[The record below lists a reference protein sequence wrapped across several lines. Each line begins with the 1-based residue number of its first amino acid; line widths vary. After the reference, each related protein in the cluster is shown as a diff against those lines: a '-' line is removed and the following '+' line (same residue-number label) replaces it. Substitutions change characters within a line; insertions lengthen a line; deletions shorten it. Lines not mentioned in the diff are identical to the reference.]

1 MSDLTQQPQPVL
13 AEFNPFDPTQ
23 ASDPYPM
30 YAHAREHA
38 PIFFSP
44 MLNMWVVTRH
54 EDICEIARDTVRFS
68 NGRAV
73 GAVTEMPPE
82 VLEVFAS
89 SDVYP
94 EFLVE
99 IDPPAH
105 TRVRRLSNK
114 GFTPQRVAA
123 LEPRV
128 RELTNELVDGFVQDG
143 KADLMTQ
150 FADHLPRMVICDA
163 VGVPRA
169 DIPKFA
175 QWTEDW
181 ANFLFTVGLPL
192 EQLVAGARG
201 AVALQ
206 EYSKAL
212 IEQRRQHPQDD
223 LLTDLVQAQEENRH
237 LTMNELVGL
246 IMSFLIAG
254 TVTSSDLIGNAL
266 VLLLRQPELWQAL
279 CRDPQLAPKLV
290 EETLRRDTSIPGLMR
305 VAMEDMIFKGVSV
318 IKGDRLMLAFASANH
333 DEAVFSDPRRFDIER
348 DNIQKHLAFGQG
360 IHYCIG
366 APIARLEGR
375 IALEVLSQRLPNLRF
390 QPDQTVT
397 FRPSLV
403 YHGPEHLHLMW
414 GDAAE

>member
-1 MSDLTQQPQPVL
+1 MSDRIPQHQPIL
-13 AEFNPFDPTQ
+13 AEFNPFEPSQ

-30 YAHAREHA
+30 YSYAREHM

-44 MLNMWVVTRH
+44 LLNMWVVTRH
-54 EDICEIARDTVRFS
+54 EDICEIARNTTHFS

-73 GAVTEMPPE
+73 DVVAQMPPE
-82 VLEVFAS
+82 VLAIFAE
-89 SDVYP
+89 SDVQP
-94 EFLVE
+94 DFLVQ

-114 GFTPQRVAA
+114 GFTPQRVSA

-128 RELTNELVDGFVQDG
+128 REFANELVDTFLADG

-163 VGVPRA
+163 VGVPRQ

-181 ANFLFTVGLPL
+181 AKFLFTVGLSL
-192 EQLVAGARG
+192 EELLAGARG

-212 IEQRRQHPQDD
+212 IQQRRQQPQDD
-223 LLTDLVQAQEENRH
+223 LLTDLVQAHDEGER

-266 VLLLRQPELWQAL
+266 VLLLPQPELWRAL
-279 CRDPQLAPKLV
+279 SENPQLAPKFV

-305 VAMEDMIFKGVSV
+305 VAMDDIIFKGVS
-318 IKGDRLMLAFASANH
+318 ITKGDRLMLAFASANH
-333 DEAVFSDPRRFDIER
+333 DDTVFPDPGRFDIER
-348 DNIQKHLAFGQG
+348 ENIQKHVAFGQG

-366 APIARLEGR
+366 APVARLEAKV
-375 IALEVLSQRLPNLRF
+375 ALEVLSQRLPNLRF
-390 QPDQTVT
+390 QPDQTVV

-403 YHGPEHLHLMW
+403 YHGPEHLNLLW
-414 GDAAE
+414 DITG